1 MYFFQYPYIYIIIFS
16 IYVGLLLCILLFISY
31 LISQQ
36 NPNLDKLS
44 AYECGYEAFNDTQQ
58 QQDIRYFIIGLLFII
73 FDIELMFL
81 FPWITILFQEN
92 NFIFW
97 IGIDFLIEL
106 GLSFLIAWFLYIFDW
121 K

>member
-1 MYFFQYPYIYIIIFS
+1 MFTISSTYFLISFYSIFIGCILFLLFFVSYIIS
-16 IYVGLLLCILLFISY
+16 K
-31 LISQQ
+31 Q
-36 NPNLDKLS
+36 NPNLEKLS

-81 FPWITILFQEN
+81 FPWILIV
-92 NFIFW
+92 NFPGTLAFW
-97 IGIDFLIEL
+97 VGIDFLIEL
-106 GLSFLIAWFLYIFDW
+106 GLSFLLPWILFIYDW

>member
-1 MYFFQYPYIYIIIFS
+1 MAVFQYTYLSLLFYFLDVIIIVFLVLGIAFLFS
-16 IYVGLLLCILLFISY
+16 RNDSNFE
-31 LISQQ
+31 
-36 NPNLDKLS
+36 KLS

-58 QQDIRYFIIGLLFII
+58 EYDIRYFLIGLLFII

-81 FPWITILFQEN
+81 FPWIISLSFSG

-97 IGIDFLIEL
+97 VGIDFLIEL
-106 GLSFLIAWFLYIFDW
+106 ALSFILAWYLYIFDW